1 MIGQSLLTLVRCL
14 LTIRNMNNLSIIIK
28 REYLTRVKKR
38 SFLILTFL
46 GPLLFAALMITPSLL
61 MLKADEMESKKSI
74 AVLDESGLFEGKIEN
89 TDANTFIY
97 QDVNEN
103 IDSLK
108 KFVFKGIYDAIL
120 YIPATELN
128 IPVNAKLYSNRQIPM
143 TLSSHIERE
152 MKQVVEHQKLLAS
165 GIDPA
170 VVKATQANI
179 NVATIR
185 MDEESGEKTSYAEL
199 EYITGFVLAIVIY
212 FAIFLFSSQVLRGV
226 IEEKTN
232 RIIEVIISS
241 VKPFELMMGKIIGI
255 ALVGLTQF
263 SLWIVLSIGIYLAAN
278 GIILGP
284 EILSPSGTVMTEQIE
299 QITEITEGQDIM
311 LEVVEMVQ
319 SINFSAILLS
329 FLFYFVF
336 GYLLYAAMFAAIG
349 GMVDNETDSNQ
360 FSTIVSAPLIIGIV
374 SATAMVNNPDSSLGI
389 WLSMIPFTSP
399 ISMMIRIP
407 FGVPYWQVVIS
418 LAILILTFIIMTWL
432 AGKIYRTGIL
442 MYGKKPNLKELWKWL
457 KY

>member
-1 MIGQSLLTLVRCL
+1 
-14 LTIRNMNNLSIIIK
+14 MNNLGIIIK

-38 SFLILTFL
+38 SFLLLTFL
-46 GPLLFAALMITPSLL
+46 GPLFFAALMIAPSLI
-61 MLKADEMESKKSI
+61 MLRSEKMESKKAI
-74 AVLDESGLFEGKIEN
+74 VVLDESGMFEGKIEN

-97 QDVNEN
+97 ENENAN

-108 KFVFKGIYDAIL
+108 KFVFDGIYDAFL
-120 YIPATELN
+120 YIPSTSLN
-128 IPVNAKLYSNRQIPM
+128 IPVNAKLYSDKQIPM

-165 GIDPA
+165 GIDPDI
-170 VVKATQANI
+170 VKASKTSI
-179 NVATIR
+179 NVSTIR

-199 EYITGFVLAIVIY
+199 EYIIGLVLALVIY
-212 FAIFLFSSQVLRGV
+212 FAIFLFSNQVLRGV

-241 VKPFELMMGKIIGI
+241 VKPFELMMGKIVGI

-263 SLWIVLSIGIYLAAN
+263 LLWIVLTIGIYLVAS
-278 GIILGP
+278 GILIGP
-284 EILSPSGTVMTEQIE
+284 EVMSPSGTVMTEEISQIAE
-299 QITEITEGQDIM
+299 TTEGQDIM
-311 LEVVEMVQ
+311 LEAVNMVQ
-319 SINFSAILLS
+319 SINFGAILWS

-360 FSTIVSAPLIIGIV
+360 FSTVVSLPLIVAIV
-374 SATAMVNNPDSSLGI
+374 CSTAMVNNPDSSLGL

-407 FGVPYWQVVIS
+407 FGVPYWQVAVS
-418 LAILILTFIIMTWL
+418 LILLILTFILITWL

-442 MYGKKPNLKELWKWL
+442 MYGKKPSFKEIWKWL
-457 KY
+457 RY

>member
-1 MIGQSLLTLVRCL
+1 
-14 LTIRNMNNLSIIIK
+14 MNNLGIIIK

-38 SFLILTFL
+38 SFLLLTFL
-46 GPLLFAALMITPSLL
+46 GPLFFAALMIAPSLI
-61 MLKADEMESKKSI
+61 MLRSEKMESKKAI
-74 AVLDESGLFEGKIEN
+74 VVLDESGMFEGKIEN

-97 QDVNEN
+97 ENENAN

-108 KFVFKGIYDAIL
+108 KFVFDGIYDAFL
-120 YIPATELN
+120 YIPSTSLN
-128 IPVNAKLYSNRQIPM
+128 IPVNAKLYSDKQIPM

-165 GIDPA
+165 GIDPDI
-170 VVKATQANI
+170 VKASKTSI
-179 NVATIR
+179 NVSTIR

-199 EYITGFVLAIVIY
+199 EYIIGLVLALVIY
-212 FAIFLFSSQVLRGV
+212 FAIFLFSNQVLRGV

-241 VKPFELMMGKIIGI
+241 VKPFELMMGKIVGI

-263 SLWIVLSIGIYLAAN
+263 LLWIVLTIGIYLVAS
-278 GIILGP
+278 GILIGP
-284 EILSPSGTVMTEQIE
+284 EVMSPSGTVMTEEISQIAE
-299 QITEITEGQDIM
+299 TTEGQDIM
-311 LEVVEMVQ
+311 LEAVNMVQ
-319 SINFSAILLS
+319 SINFGAILWS

-360 FSTIVSAPLIIGIV
+360 FSTVVSLPLIVAIV
-374 SATAMVNNPDSSLGI
+374 CSTAMVNNPDSSLGL

-407 FGVPYWQVVIS
+407 FGVPYWQVAVS
-418 LAILILTFIIMTWL
+418 LILLILTYILITWL

-442 MYGKKPNLKELWKWL
+442 MYGKKPSFKEIWKWL
-457 KY
+457 RY

>member
-1 MIGQSLLTLVRCL
+1 MS
-14 LTIRNMNNLSIIIK
+14 NLSIIIK

-46 GPLLFAALMITPSLL
+46 GPLFFAALMIAPSLL
-61 MLKADEMESKKSI
+61 MIESEKMESKKNI
-74 AVLDESGLFEGKIEN
+74 AVLDESGIFDGKIEN
-89 TDANTFIY
+89 TDANTFLY
-97 QDVNEN
+97 LDNEN
-103 IDSLK
+103 VDSLK
-108 KFVFKGIYDAIL
+108 NLVFEGIYDAVL
-120 YIPATELN
+120 YIPSTELN
-128 IPVNAKLYSNRQIPM
+128 IPVNAKLYSNKQIPI

-170 VVKATQANI
+170 LVKASQTSI

-185 MDEESGEKTSYAEL
+185 MDEENGEKTSYAEL
-199 EYITGFVLAIVIY
+199 EYIIGFVLAIIIY
-212 FAIFLFSSQVLRGV
+212 FAIFLFSNQVLRGV

-241 VKPFELMMGKIIGI
+241 VKPFELMMGKIVGI

-263 SLWIVLSIGIYLAAN
+263 LLWIILTLGIYLVSSTL
-278 GIILGP
+278 ILGP
-284 EILSPSGTVMTEQIE
+284 EVMSPSGTVMTEQIS
-299 QITEITEGQDIM
+299 QITETTQRQDIM
-311 LEVVEMVQ
+311 LEAVNMVQ
-319 SINFSAILLS
+319 SINFSAILWS

-360 FSTIVSAPLIIGIV
+360 FSTVVSIPLIIALV
-374 SATAMVNNPDSSLGI
+374 CATAMINNPDSSLGI

-407 FGVPYWQVVIS
+407 FGVPYWQVIVS
-418 LAILILTFIIMTWL
+418 LLILIITFIIITWI
-432 AGKIYRTGIL
+432 ASKIYRTGIL
-442 MYGKKPNLKELWKWL
+442 MYGKKPSLKEIWKWM

>member
-1 MIGQSLLTLVRCL
+1 MTVDCCL
-14 LTIRNMNNLSIIIK
+14 LTIKNMNNLSTIIK

-46 GPLLFAALMITPSLL
+46 GPLFFAALMIAPSIF
-61 MLKADEMESKKSI
+61 MLKADQMESKKAV
-74 AVLDESGLFEGKIEN
+74 AVLDESGMFEGRIEN

-97 QDVNEN
+97 QSGNEN

-108 KFVFKGIYDAIL
+108 NFVFEGIYDAVL

-128 IPVNAKLYSNRQIPM
+128 IPVNAKLYSNKQIPM
-143 TLSSHIERE
+143 TLTSHIERE

-170 VVKATQANI
+170 VVKATKTNI

-199 EYITGFVLAIVIY
+199 EYIIGLVLAIIIY
-212 FAIFLFSSQVLRGV
+212 FAVFLFSNQVLRGV

-241 VKPFELMMGKIIGI
+241 VKPFELMMGKIVGI

-263 SLWIVLSIGIYLAAN
+263 LLWIILTLAIYFVASGL
-278 GIILGP
+278 ILGP
-284 EILSPSGTVMTEQIE
+284 EIISPSGTVMTEQIS
-299 QITEITEGQDIM
+299 QMTETTQGQDIM
-311 LEVVEMVQ
+311 LEAVNMVQ
-319 SINFSAILLS
+319 SINFGVILWS

-360 FSTIVSAPLIIGIV
+360 FSTIVSLPLIVAIV
-374 SATAMVNNPDSSLGI
+374 CSTAMVNNPDSSLGI

-407 FGVPYWQVVIS
+407 FGVPYWQVAVS
-418 LAILILTFIIMTWL
+418 LVILILTFILITWL

-442 MYGKKPNLKELWKWL
+442 MYGKKPDMKEIWKWL

>member
-1 MIGQSLLTLVRCL
+1 MS
-14 LTIRNMNNLSIIIK
+14 NLSIIIK

-46 GPLLFAALMITPSLL
+46 GPLFFAALMIAPSLL
-61 MLKADEMESKKSI
+61 MIESEKMESKKNI
-74 AVLDESGLFEGKIEN
+74 AVLDESGIFDGKIEN
-89 TDANTFIY
+89 TDANTFLY
-97 QDVNEN
+97 LDNEN
-103 IDSLK
+103 VDSLK
-108 KFVFKGIYDAIL
+108 NLVFEGIYDAVL

-128 IPVNAKLYSNRQIPM
+128 IPVNAKLYSNKQIPM

-170 VVKATQANI
+170 LVKASQTSI

-185 MDEESGEKTSYAEL
+185 MDEENGEKTSYAEL
-199 EYITGFVLAIVIY
+199 EYIIGFVLAIIIY
-212 FAIFLFSSQVLRGV
+212 FAVFLFSNQVLRGV

-241 VKPFELMMGKIIGI
+241 VKPFELMMGKIVGI

-263 SLWIVLSIGIYLAAN
+263 LLWIILTLGIYLVSSTL
-278 GIILGP
+278 ILGP
-284 EILSPSGTVMTEQIE
+284 EVMSPSGTVMTEQIS
-299 QITEITEGQDIM
+299 QITETTQGQDIM
-311 LEVVEMVQ
+311 LEAVNMVQ
-319 SINFSAILLS
+319 SINFSAILWS

-360 FSTIVSAPLIIGIV
+360 FSTVVSIPLIIALV
-374 SATAMVNNPDSSLGI
+374 CATAMINNPDSSLGI

-407 FGVPYWQVVIS
+407 FGVPYWQVIVS
-418 LAILILTFIIMTWL
+418 LLILIITFIIITWI
-432 AGKIYRTGIL
+432 ASKIYRTGIL
-442 MYGKKPNLKELWKWL
+442 MYGKKPSLKEIWKWM

>member
-1 MIGQSLLTLVRCL
+1 
-14 LTIRNMNNLSIIIK
+14 MNNLGIIIK

-38 SFLILTFL
+38 SFLLLTFL
-46 GPLLFAALMITPSLL
+46 GPLFFATLMIAPSLL
-61 MLKADEMESKKSI
+61 MLRSEKMESKKAI
-74 AVLDESGLFEGKIEN
+74 VVLDESGMFEGKIEN

-97 QDVNEN
+97 ENENAN

-108 KFVFKGIYDAIL
+108 KFVFDGIYDAFL
-120 YIPATELN
+120 YIPSTSLN
-128 IPVNAKLYSNRQIPM
+128 IPVNAKLYSDKQIPM

-165 GIDPA
+165 GIDPDI
-170 VVKATQANI
+170 VKASKTSI
-179 NVATIR
+179 NVSTIR

-199 EYITGFVLAIVIY
+199 EYIIGLVLALVIY
-212 FAIFLFSSQVLRGV
+212 FAIFLFSNQVLRGV

-232 RIIEVIISS
+232 RIIEIIISS
-241 VKPFELMMGKIIGI
+241 VKPFELMMGKIVGI

-263 SLWIVLSIGIYLAAN
+263 LLWIVLTIGIYLVAS
-278 GIILGP
+278 GILIGP
-284 EILSPSGTVMTEQIE
+284 EVMSPSGTVMTEEIS
-299 QITEITEGQDIM
+299 QITETTQGQDIM
-311 LEVVEMVQ
+311 LEAVNMVQ
-319 SINFSAILLS
+319 SINFGAILWS

-360 FSTIVSAPLIIGIV
+360 FSTVVSLPLMVAIVCS
-374 SATAMVNNPDSSLGI
+374 TAMVNNPDSSLGL

-407 FGVPYWQVVIS
+407 FGVPYWQVAVS
-418 LAILILTFIIMTWL
+418 LILLILTFILITWL

-442 MYGKKPNLKELWKWL
+442 MYGKKPSFKEIWKWL
-457 KY
+457 RY

>member
-1 MIGQSLLTLVRCL
+1 
-14 LTIRNMNNLSIIIK
+14 MNNLGIIIK

-38 SFLILTFL
+38 SFLLLTFL
-46 GPLLFAALMITPSLL
+46 GPLFFAALMIAPSLL
-61 MLKADEMESKKSI
+61 MLRSEKMESKKAI
-74 AVLDESGLFEGKIEN
+74 VVLDESGMFDGKIEN

-97 QDVNEN
+97 EDINANV
-103 IDSLK
+103 DSLK
-108 KFVFKGIYDAIL
+108 KFVFDGIYDAFL
-120 YIPATELN
+120 YIPSTSLN
-128 IPVNAKLYSNRQIPM
+128 IPVNAKLYSDKQIPM

-165 GIDPA
+165 GIDPDI
-170 VVKATQANI
+170 VKASKTSI
-179 NVATIR
+179 NVSTIR

-199 EYITGFVLAIVIY
+199 EYIIGLVLALVIY
-212 FAIFLFSSQVLRGV
+212 FAIFLFSNQVLRGV

-263 SLWIVLSIGIYLAAN
+263 LLWIVLTIGIYFVASGLL
-278 GIILGP
+278 IGP
-284 EILSPSGTVMTEQIE
+284 EVLSPSGTVMTEEIS
-299 QITEITEGQDIM
+299 QITETTGGEDIM
-311 LEVVEMVQ
+311 LEAVNMVQ
-319 SINFSAILLS
+319 SINFGAILWS

-336 GYLLYAAMFAAIG
+336 GYLLYAALFAAIG

-360 FSTIVSAPLIIGIV
+360 FSTVVSLPLIIAIV
-374 SATAMVNNPDSSLGI
+374 CAPTMVNNPDSSLGL

-399 ISMMIRIP
+399 VSMMIRIP
-407 FGVPYWQVVIS
+407 FGVPYWQIAIS
-418 LAILILTFIIMTWL
+418 LIILVLTFIMITWI

-442 MYGKKPNLKELWKWL
+442 MYGKKTSLKEIWKWL
-457 KY
+457 RY

>member
-1 MIGQSLLTLVRCL
+1 
-14 LTIRNMNNLSIIIK
+14 MNNLGIIIK

-46 GPLLFAALMITPSLL
+46 GPLFFAALMIAPSLL
-61 MLKADEMESKKSI
+61 MLNADKMESKKSI
-74 AVLDESGLFEGKIEN
+74 AVLDETGWFDGKFEN
-89 TDANTFIY
+89 TDVNTFIY
-97 QDVNEN
+97 QDYNEN

-108 KFVFKGIYDAIL
+108 QFVFNDIYDAIL
-120 YIPATELN
+120 YIPATSLN
-128 IPVNAKLYSNRQIPM
+128 VPVNAKLYSDKQIPM

-170 VVKATQANI
+170 IVKSVTTNI
-179 NVATIR
+179 NVSTIR
-185 MDEESGEKTSYAEL
+185 MDSESGEKTSYAEL
-199 EYITGFVLAIVIY
+199 EYIIGILLAVIIY

-263 SLWIVLSIGIYLAAN
+263 MLWIVLTVVIYLVAG
-278 GIILGP
+278 GIFLGP

-299 QITEITEGQDIM
+299 QITEISKGQDIM
-311 LEVVEMVQ
+311 LEAVNMVK

-329 FLFYFVF
+329 FLFYFIF
-336 GYLLYAAMFAAIG
+336 GYLLYAALFAAIG

-360 FSTIVSAPLIIGIV
+360 FSTVVSFPLIIAIV
-374 SATAMVNNPDSSLGI
+374 CAPMMVDNPDSSLGI

-399 ISMMIRIP
+399 VSMMIRVP
-407 FGVPYWQVVIS
+407 FGVPYWQVAVS
-418 LAILILTFIIMTWL
+418 LIILILTFILITWL

-442 MYGKKPNLKELWKWL
+442 MYGKKPNMKEIWKWL
-457 KY
+457 RY

>member
-1 MIGQSLLTLVRCL
+1 
-14 LTIRNMNNLSIIIK
+14 MNNLGIIIK

-38 SFLILTFL
+38 SFLLLTFL
-46 GPLLFAALMITPSLL
+46 GPLFFAALMIAPSLI
-61 MLKADEMESKKSI
+61 MLRSEKMESKKAI
-74 AVLDESGLFEGKIEN
+74 VVLDESGMFEGKIEN

-97 QDVNEN
+97 ENENAN

-108 KFVFKGIYDAIL
+108 KFVFDGIYDAFL
-120 YIPATELN
+120 YIPSTSLN
-128 IPVNAKLYSNRQIPM
+128 IPVNAKLYSDKQIPM

-165 GIDPA
+165 GIDPNI
-170 VVKATQANI
+170 VKASKTSI
-179 NVATIR
+179 NVSTIR

-199 EYITGFVLAIVIY
+199 EYIIGLVLALVIY
-212 FAIFLFSSQVLRGV
+212 FAIFLFSNQVLRGV

-263 SLWIVLSIGIYLAAN
+263 LLWIVLTIGIYLVAS
-278 GIILGP
+278 GILIGP
-284 EILSPSGTVMTEQIE
+284 EVMSPSGTVMTEEISQIVE
-299 QITEITEGQDIM
+299 TTEGQDIM
-311 LEVVEMVQ
+311 LEAVNMVQ
-319 SINFSAILLS
+319 SINFGAILWS

-360 FSTIVSAPLIIGIV
+360 FSTVVSLPLIVAIV
-374 SATAMVNNPDSSLGI
+374 CSTAMVNNPDSSLGL

-407 FGVPYWQVVIS
+407 FGVPYWQVAVS
-418 LAILILTFIIMTWL
+418 LILLILTFILITWL

-442 MYGKKPNLKELWKWL
+442 MYGKKPSFKEIWKWL
-457 KY
+457 RY

>member
-1 MIGQSLLTLVRCL
+1 MS
-14 LTIRNMNNLSIIIK
+14 NLSIIIK

-46 GPLLFAALMITPSLL
+46 GPLFFAALMIAPSLL
-61 MLKADEMESKKSI
+61 MIESEKMESKKNI
-74 AVLDESGLFEGKIEN
+74 AVLDESGIFDGKIEN
-89 TDANTFIY
+89 TDANTFLY
-97 QDVNEN
+97 LDNEN
-103 IDSLK
+103 VDSLK
-108 KFVFKGIYDAIL
+108 NLVFEGIYDAVL

-128 IPVNAKLYSNRQIPM
+128 IPVNAKLYSNKQIPM

-170 VVKATQANI
+170 LVKASQTSI

-185 MDEESGEKTSYAEL
+185 MDEENGEKTSYAEL
-199 EYITGFVLAIVIY
+199 EYIIGFILAIIIY
-212 FAIFLFSSQVLRGV
+212 FAVFLFSNQVLRGV

-241 VKPFELMMGKIIGI
+241 VKPFELMMGKIVGI

-263 SLWIVLSIGIYLAAN
+263 LLWIILTLGIYLVSSTL
-278 GIILGP
+278 ILGP
-284 EILSPSGTVMTEQIE
+284 EVMSPSGTVMTEQIS
-299 QITEITEGQDIM
+299 QITETTQGQDIM
-311 LEVVEMVQ
+311 LEAVNMVQ
-319 SINFSAILLS
+319 SINFSAILWS

-360 FSTIVSAPLIIGIV
+360 FSTVVSIPLIIALV
-374 SATAMVNNPDSSLGI
+374 CATAMINNPDSSLGI

-407 FGVPYWQVVIS
+407 FGVPYWQVIVS
-418 LAILILTFIIMTWL
+418 LLILIITFIIITWI
-432 AGKIYRTGIL
+432 ASKIYRTGIL
-442 MYGKKPNLKELWKWL
+442 MYGKKPSLKEIWKWM

>member
-1 MIGQSLLTLVRCL
+1 
-14 LTIRNMNNLSIIIK
+14 MNNLSTIIK

-46 GPLLFAALMITPSLL
+46 APIFLAALMVAPTIL
-61 MLKADEMESKKSI
+61 MIKSEEMESKKAI
-74 AVLDESGLFEGKIEN
+74 AVLDESGIFEGQIES

-97 QDVNEN
+97 QDINEN

-108 KFVFKGIYDAIL
+108 KLVFEGIYDAAL

-128 IPVNAKLYSNRQIPM
+128 IPVNAKLYSNKQIPL

-170 VVKATQANI
+170 VVKASQTNI

-199 EYITGFVLAIVIY
+199 EYIIGFVLAAIIY
-212 FAIFLFSSQVLRGV
+212 FAVFLFSNQVLRGV

-241 VKPFELMMGKIIGI
+241 VKPFELMMGKIVGI

-263 SLWIVLSIGIYLAAN
+263 LLWIILTFGIYFVSNTL
-278 GIILGP
+278 ILGP
-284 EILSPSGTVMTEQIE
+284 EIMSPTGTVMTEQIS
-299 QITEITEGQDIM
+299 QITETTQGQDIM
-311 LEVVEMVQ
+311 LEAVNMVQ
-319 SINFSAILLS
+319 SINFSAILWS

-336 GYLLYAAMFAAIG
+336 GYMLYAAMFAAIG

-360 FSTIVSAPLIIGIV
+360 FSTVVSLPLLIALIC
-374 SATAMVNNPDSSLGI
+374 ATSMINNPDSSLGI

-399 ISMMIRIP
+399 IAMMIRIP
-407 FGVPYWQVVIS
+407 FGVPYWQIIVS
-418 LAILILTFIIMTWL
+418 LLILIITFIIITWI
-432 AGKIYRTGIL
+432 AAKIYRTGIL
-442 MYGKKPNLKELWKWL
+442 MYGKKPSLKEIWKWM

>member
-1 MIGQSLLTLVRCL
+1 
-14 LTIRNMNNLSIIIK
+14 MNNLSIIIK

-46 GPLLFAALMITPSLL
+46 GPLFFAALMIAPSLL
-61 MLKADEMESKKSI
+61 MIESEKMESKKNI
-74 AVLDESGLFEGKIEN
+74 AVLDESGIFDGKIEN
-89 TDANTFIY
+89 TDANTFLY
-97 QDVNEN
+97 LDNEN
-103 IDSLK
+103 VDSLK
-108 KFVFKGIYDAIL
+108 NLVFEGIYDAVL
-120 YIPATELN
+120 YIPSTELN

-170 VVKATQANI
+170 LVKASQTNI

-199 EYITGFVLAIVIY
+199 EYIIGFILAVIIY
-212 FAIFLFSSQVLRGV
+212 FAVFLFSNQVLRGV

-241 VKPFELMMGKIIGI
+241 VKPFELMMGKIVGI

-263 SLWIVLSIGIYLAAN
+263 LLWIVLTFGIYLAAS

-284 EILSPSGTVMTEQIE
+284 EIMSPSGTVMTEQIS
-299 QITEITEGQDIM
+299 QITETTQGQDIM
-311 LEVVEMVQ
+311 LEAVNMVQ
-319 SINFSAILLS
+319 SINFSAILWS

-360 FSTIVSAPLIIGIV
+360 FSTVVSIPLIIALV
-374 SATAMVNNPDSSLGI
+374 CATAMINNPDSSLGI

-407 FGVPYWQVVIS
+407 FGVPYWQVIVS
-418 LAILILTFIIMTWL
+418 LLILIITFIIITWI
-432 AGKIYRTGIL
+432 ASKIYRTGIL
-442 MYGKKPNLKELWKWL
+442 MYGKKPSLKEIWKWM

>member
-1 MIGQSLLTLVRCL
+1 MSVDYK
-14 LTIRNMNNLSIIIK
+14 NMSNLSIILK

-38 SFLILTFL
+38 SFLIMTFL
-46 GPLLFAALMITPSLL
+46 GPIFFAALMIAPSLL
-61 MLKADEMESKKSI
+61 MLNSDKMESKKAI
-74 AVLDESGLFEGKIEN
+74 AVLDETGLFYEKFEN
-89 TDANTFIY
+89 TDANTFVY
-97 QDVNEN
+97 QNTNEN
-103 IDSLK
+103 LDTLK
-108 KFVFKGIYDAIL
+108 KFVFDGIYDAIL
-120 YIPATELN
+120 YVPMTSLN
-128 IPVNAKLYSNRQIPM
+128 VPSNAKLYSTKQLPM
-143 TLSSHIERE
+143 SLSSYVKSVMEQEIE
-152 MKQVVEHQKLLAS
+152 HHKLVAY
-165 GIDPA
+165 GIDPD
-170 VVKATQANI
+170 VVKSIETNI

-185 MDEESGEKTSYAEL
+185 MDSESGEKTSYAEL
-199 EYITGFVLAIVIY
+199 EYIIGILLAVIIY

-263 SLWIVLSIGIYLAAN
+263 MLWIVLTVGIYLVAG
-278 GIILGP
+278 GIFLGP

-299 QITEITEGQDIM
+299 QITEISKGQDIM
-311 LEVVEMVQ
+311 LEAVNMIK

-336 GYLLYAAMFAAIG
+336 GYLLYAALFAAIG

-360 FSTIVSAPLIIGIV
+360 FSTVVSFPLIIAIV
-374 SATAMVNNPDSSLGI
+374 CAPMMVDNPDSSLGI

-399 ISMMIRIP
+399 VSMMIRVP
-407 FGVPYWQVVIS
+407 FGVPYWQVAVS
-418 LAILILTFIIMTWL
+418 LIILILTFILITWL

-442 MYGKKPNLKELWKWL
+442 MYGKKPNMKEIWKWL
-457 KY
+457 RY

>member
-1 MIGQSLLTLVRCL
+1 
-14 LTIRNMNNLSIIIK
+14 MNNLGIIIK

-38 SFLILTFL
+38 SFLLLTFL
-46 GPLLFAALMITPSLL
+46 GPLFFAALMIAPSLL
-61 MLKADEMESKKSI
+61 MLRSEKMESKKAI
-74 AVLDESGLFEGKIEN
+74 VVLDESGMFDGKIEN

-97 QDVNEN
+97 EDINANV
-103 IDSLK
+103 DSLK
-108 KFVFKGIYDAIL
+108 KFVFDGIYDAFL
-120 YIPATELN
+120 YIPSTSLN
-128 IPVNAKLYSNRQIPM
+128 IPVNAKLYSDKQIPM

-165 GIDPA
+165 GIDPDI
-170 VVKATQANI
+170 VKASKTSI
-179 NVATIR
+179 NVSTIR

-199 EYITGFVLAIVIY
+199 EYIIGLVLALVIY
-212 FAIFLFSSQVLRGV
+212 FAIFLFSNQVLRGV

-241 VKPFELMMGKIIGI
+241 VKPFELMMGKIVGI

-263 SLWIVLSIGIYLAAN
+263 LLWIVLTIGIYLVAS
-278 GIILGP
+278 GILIGP
-284 EILSPSGTVMTEQIE
+284 EVMSPSGTVMTEEISQIAE
-299 QITEITEGQDIM
+299 TTEGQDIM
-311 LEVVEMVQ
+311 LEAVNMVQ
-319 SINFSAILLS
+319 SINFGAILWS

-349 GMVDNETDSNQ
+349 GLVDNETDSNQ
-360 FSTIVSAPLIIGIV
+360 FSTVVSLPLIVAIV
-374 SATAMVNNPDSSLGI
+374 CSTAMVNNPDSSLGL

-407 FGVPYWQVVIS
+407 FGVPYWQVAVS
-418 LAILILTFIIMTWL
+418 LILLRLTFILITWL

-442 MYGKKPNLKELWKWL
+442 MYGKKPSFKEIWKWL
-457 KY
+457 RY

>member
-1 MIGQSLLTLVRCL
+1 
-14 LTIRNMNNLSIIIK
+14 MNNLGIIIK

-38 SFLILTFL
+38 SFLLLTFL
-46 GPLLFAALMITPSLL
+46 GPLFFAALMIAPSLL
-61 MLKADEMESKKSI
+61 MLRSEKMESKKAI
-74 AVLDESGLFEGKIEN
+74 VVLDESGMFEGKIEN

-97 QDVNEN
+97 ENENTN

-108 KFVFKGIYDAIL
+108 KFVFDGIYDAFL
-120 YIPATELN
+120 YIPSTSLN
-128 IPVNAKLYSNRQIPM
+128 IPVNAKLYSDKQIPM

-165 GIDPA
+165 GIDPDI
-170 VVKATQANI
+170 VKASKTSI
-179 NVATIR
+179 NVYTIR

-199 EYITGFVLAIVIY
+199 EYIIGLVLALVIY
-212 FAIFLFSSQVLRGV
+212 FAIFLFSNQVLRGV

-241 VKPFELMMGKIIGI
+241 VKPFELMMGKIVGI

-263 SLWIVLSIGIYLAAN
+263 LLWIVLTIGIYLVAS
-278 GIILGP
+278 GILIGP
-284 EILSPSGTVMTEQIE
+284 EVMSPSGTVMTEEISQIAE
-299 QITEITEGQDIM
+299 TTEGQDIM
-311 LEVVEMVQ
+311 LEAVNMVQ
-319 SINFSAILLS
+319 SINFGAILWS

-360 FSTIVSAPLIIGIV
+360 FSTVVSLPLIVAIV
-374 SATAMVNNPDSSLGI
+374 CSTAMVNNPDSSLGL

-407 FGVPYWQVVIS
+407 FGVPYWQVAVS
-418 LAILILTFIIMTWL
+418 LILLILTFILITWL

-442 MYGKKPNLKELWKWL
+442 MYGKKPSFKEIWKWL
-457 KY
+457 RY